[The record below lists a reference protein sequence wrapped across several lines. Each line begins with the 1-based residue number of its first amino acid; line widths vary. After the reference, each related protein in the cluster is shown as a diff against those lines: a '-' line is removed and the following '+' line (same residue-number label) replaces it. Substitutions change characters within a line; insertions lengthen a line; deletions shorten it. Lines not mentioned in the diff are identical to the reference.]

1 MNSMYSYGMTA
12 EEAHENYIMDKAYN
26 EGYEAAKKE
35 FAKPVGK
42 WKFVQRGA
50 YVDMVCT
57 FCGYVREAEI
67 GYNVSAEDIL
77 KEINKGIFKYHS
89 YHGNTGFPKFC
100 ENCGADVR
108 KNIL

>member
-26 EGYEAAKKE
+26 EGYEAAKEE
-35 FAKPVGK
+35 FAKPVGE

-50 YVDMVCT
+50 YVDMVCP

-67 GYNVSAEDIL
+67 GYNVTVEDIL
-77 KEINKGIFKYHS
+77 EEIDKGTFKV
-89 YHGNTGFPKFC
+89 HGKTELPKFC

-108 KNIL
+108 TKANDT